1 MLNKKIFFI
10 LIIPSLVINYFTFTF
25 FDHDHNLS
33 FFSTLLV
40 VLFNFFNLILAY
52 SCSKFGFFKSS
63 ILFLT
68 IIMLV
73 IFLDIVF
80 ANLMKNR
87 SIQVYDDELGWI
99 INESIKL
106 SLNSSTKQKKIY
118 KTEYFTSDVKGF
130 REFDKK
136 RLHKKNILIIGDS
149 YTAGPFAS
157 NNKRYYSHLKKKL
170 ENKGLF
176 FNWFVGGGG
185 GYGTLQQYLLIKKNL
200 DVIKPDLFIHQF
212 CENDFENNSK
222 VIEKNSIL
230 RNQYYFR
237 PYLHNKKI
245 IYDTTN
251 IGKIYKFIYRNSYL
265 FKKIDKIISSYQYKK
280 NGYYNKKIY
289 ENNIDNS
296 LKITSEI
303 FGMIKSLIGAD
314 TMYVSINCSSKN
326 IVKFQQW
333 KNILDKHNIVALTVP
348 NKSLEILTQNNEDIY
363 YTDGAHLNEYGNK
376 IFGEKIY
383 EELIKILINEK

>member
-25 FDHDHNLS
+25 LDHNHNLS

-52 SCSKFGFFKSS
+52 SCSKFGLFKSS
-63 ILFLT
+63 ILFLIT
-68 IIMLV
+68 IMLV

-87 SIQVYDDELGWI
+87 SIQIYDDELGWI
-99 INESIKL
+99 INKSIKL

-157 NNKRYYSHLKKKL
+157 NSKMYYSHLKKRL
-170 ENKGLF
+170 EKEGLF

-237 PYLHNKKI
+237 PYLYNKKI
-245 IYDTTN
+245 TYDTTN
-251 IGKIYKFIYRNSYL
+251 IGRIYKFIYRNSYL
-265 FKKIDKIISSYQYKK
+265 FKKIDKIISSHQYKK

-296 LKITSEI
+296 LNITSEI
-303 FGMIKSLIGAD
+303 FGMIKSLIGTD
-314 TMYVSINCSSKN
+314 TLYVSINCSSKN
-326 IVKFQQW
+326 KVKFQQW
-333 KNILDKHNIVALTVP
+333 KNILDKHNIVALTLP

-363 YTDGAHLNEYGNK
+363 YADGAHLNEYGNK

-383 EELIKILINEK
+383 EELIKILINDK

>member
-1 MLNKKIFFI
+1 
-10 LIIPSLVINYFTFTF
+10 
-25 FDHDHNLS
+25 
-33 FFSTLLV
+33 
-40 VLFNFFNLILAY
+40 
-52 SCSKFGFFKSS
+52 
-63 ILFLT
+63 
-68 IIMLV
+68 MLV

-157 NNKRYYSHLKKKL
+157 NNKMYYSHLKKKL

-303 FGMIKSLIGAD
+303 FGMIKSLIGAN